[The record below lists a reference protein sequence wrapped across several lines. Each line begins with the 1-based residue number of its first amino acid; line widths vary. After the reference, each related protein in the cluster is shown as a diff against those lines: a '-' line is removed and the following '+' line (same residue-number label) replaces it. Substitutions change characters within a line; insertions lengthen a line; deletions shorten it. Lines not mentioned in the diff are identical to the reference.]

1 MVVKLGSLY
10 KSYKNVKKLLAT
22 LLLFLSVYSLD
33 AQNYIINYNKII
45 KQQQIDLL
53 KKESVKK
60 ITLSSYIN
68 ISNKIYHVSD
78 KFITLD
84 TISNVLNTIYRE
96 IDTQKTTTFTYN
108 ESNTLNKKIITTKKG
123 RFKPKNNK
131 DKYRYSQHSR
141 KITLAYPKNRF
152 YYTYDKKNRLIK
164 KKSCR
169 NNSSCDTE
177 MTKYIGNKVYTSYL
191 DEKGTLISTKM
202 VEKKDTV
209 KIELTTINPCKN
221 LFKSVVF
228 YDKNSLKLKEERFKD
243 DILTYQEINTIENNC
258 IVQTIQTK
266 YIYVIKSKERE
277 LSIEGESY
285 IYNKDGSLQTLIRI
299 SNNSASR
306 FEYKYNEKGLLSTI
320 DSYNDKKLKK
330 STLYEYQYF

>member
-1 MVVKLGSLY
+1 M
-10 KSYKNVKKLLAT
+10 KKLLAT
-22 LLLFLSVYSLD
+22 LLLFLSVYSLN

-68 ISNKIYHVSD
+68 ISNKIRHVSD

-96 IDTQKTTTFTYN
+96 RDTQKTTTFTYN
-108 ESNTLNKKIITTKKG
+108 KSNTLNKKIITTKKG

-131 DKYRYSQHSR
+131 DKYRYSQLSR

-177 MTKYIGNKVYTSYL
+177 LTKYIDNKVYTSYL

-228 YDKNSLKLKEERFKD
+228 YDKNALKLKEERFKD
-243 DILTYQEINTIENNC
+243 DILTYQEINTIENNR
-258 IVQTIQTK
+258 IVQTIK
-266 YIYVIKSKERE
+266 SNYIKKIDSNERTQ
-277 LSIEGESY
+277 SINGESY
-285 IYNKDGSLQTLIRI
+285 VYNENGVLQTSIKIWNDNTWRY
-299 SNNSASR
+299 
-306 FEYKYNEKGLLSTI
+306 EYKYNEKGLLTTI
-320 DSYNDKKLKK
+320 NSYNDKKLKE
-330 STLYEYQYF
+330 STVYEYNFF

>member
-1 MVVKLGSLY
+1 M
-10 KSYKNVKKLLAT
+10 KKLLAT
-22 LLLFLSVYSLD
+22 LLLFLSVYSLN

-68 ISNKIYHVSD
+68 ISNKICHVSD

-96 IDTQKTTTFTYN
+96 RDTQKTTTFTYN
-108 ESNTLNKKIITTKKG
+108 KSNTLNKKIITTKKG

-131 DKYRYSQHSR
+131 DKYRYSQLSR

-177 MTKYIGNKVYTSYL
+177 LTKYIDNKVYTSYL

-228 YDKNSLKLKEERFKD
+228 YDKNALKLKEERFKD
-243 DILTYQEINTIENNC
+243 DILTYQEINTIENNR
-258 IVQTIQTK
+258 IVQTIK
-266 YIYVIKSKERE
+266 SNYIKKIDSNERTQ
-277 LSIEGESY
+277 SINGESY
-285 IYNKDGSLQTLIRI
+285 VYNENGVLQTSIKIWNDNTWRY
-299 SNNSASR
+299 
-306 FEYKYNEKGLLSTI
+306 EYKYNEKGLLTTI
-320 DSYNDKKLKK
+320 NSYNDKKLKE
-330 STLYEYQYF
+330 STVYEYNFF